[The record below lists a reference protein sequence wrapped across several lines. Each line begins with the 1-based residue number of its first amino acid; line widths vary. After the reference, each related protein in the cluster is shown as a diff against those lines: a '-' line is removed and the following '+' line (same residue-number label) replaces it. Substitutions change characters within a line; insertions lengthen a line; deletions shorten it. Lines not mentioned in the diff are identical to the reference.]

1 MKNRRRKRK
10 QTTPQ
15 RPVISEAIDTVTPP
29 FIHNQLCITLPEAV
43 FRNLEHYG
51 RFISGRIK
59 KEDLPAH
66 YGTLIQPTDDP
77 GKVTLCVK
85 SDPHSL
91 AEQLCFYSHNP
102 HAVKNLDDIP
112 RRNAVA
118 ELIPETSTAFSK
130 ENINTPEV
138 QTLDIL
144 TIDQLQ
150 RLWKKLIISTAGIVK
165 RTTEELICFKGDMAF
180 SPLPPELSSISQN
193 IDTIRLAY
201 YYCADPTLPYE
212 RFQVS
217 EFIEMTS
224 FCFIFFPHDTNTAE
238 IITVGLQGEGHA
250 CFWSINHEKDME
262 KIVEMWKEKTLTRSR
277 WKAMGAKRLVFKP
290 MQEYKKDENGI
301 KYKDWITR
309 TWITEEESNH
319 TFLIPK
325 PHTTPGD

>member
-1 MKNRRRKRK
+1 MKNRRKKRKR
-10 QTTPQ
+10 TTPQ
-15 RPVISEAIDTVTPP
+15 RPVISEDINTVIPP
-29 FIHNQLCITLPEAV
+29 FMHNQLCITLPEGV

-51 RFISGRIK
+51 RFVSEIIGI
-59 KEDLPAH
+59 EDLPAH

-85 SDPHSL
+85 SDPHPHM
-91 AEQLCFYSHNP
+91 EQFCFYSDDP

-130 ENINTPEV
+130 SNIDSPEIKE
-138 QTLDIL
+138 LDIL

-165 RTTEELICFKGDMAF
+165 RSTEELICFKGDMAF

-217 EFIEMTS
+217 ELVEMTS

-262 KIVEMWKEKTLTRSR
+262 KIVEMWKEENTDSITMEGYGCKTPCIQTHAR
-277 WKAMGAKRLVFKP
+277 V
-290 MQEYKKDENGI
+290 
-301 KYKDWITR
+301 
-309 TWITEEESNH
+309 
-319 TFLIPK
+319 
-325 PHTTPGD
+325 